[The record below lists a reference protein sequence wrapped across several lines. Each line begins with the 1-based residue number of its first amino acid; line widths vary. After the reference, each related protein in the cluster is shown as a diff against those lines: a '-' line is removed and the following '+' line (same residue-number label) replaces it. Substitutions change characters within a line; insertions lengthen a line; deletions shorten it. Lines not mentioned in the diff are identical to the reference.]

1 MLFLF
6 GILSWYISLLHQ
18 AFIVFQAVEPPCLDA
33 LSVGVLRAP
42 QSPLSTV
49 SDLVDIGVG
58 TKGLLNESTFFVDLS
73 EFGIGAKAGHADWID
88 VGVAPLCA
96 SLPSFSPVLD
106 LQNVG
111 WYDNPFSQAPGPLA
125 RSIQEGKPST
135 ARTEFSM
142 PLGPIQKPFP
152 EKRKTAMPVGPI
164 QNPFPKK
171 RRLRPTKKKTCS
183 VARTASIWPW
193 ALLAPARPYMSTQSS
208 HTFLFFGVLVP
219 GALQKIKTST
229 PTKKLF
235 RGFTVSGHV

>member
-18 AFIVFQAVEPPCLDA
+18 AFIVFEAVEPPCLDA

-96 SLPSFSPVLD
+96 SLPSFYSVPD
-106 LQNVG
+106 FQNVG
-111 WYDNPFSQAPGPLA
+111 WYCKPLSQAPGPKPKSTKRSIPAKPSSKKA
-125 RSIQEGKPST
+125 RSVWQDSPHRLDPS
-135 ARTEFSM
+135 
-142 PLGPIQKPFP
+142 G
-152 EKRKTAMPVGPI
+152 
-164 QNPFPKK
+164 
-171 RRLRPTKKKTCS
+171 
-183 VARTASIWPW
+183 
-193 ALLAPARPYMSTQSS
+193 
-208 HTFLFFGVLVP
+208 
-219 GALQKIKTST
+219 
-229 PTKKLF
+229 
-235 RGFTVSGHV
+235 RGSR

>member
-1 MLFLF
+1 MIGSSLCNSILGGVLIHRAGKMLFLF

-18 AFIVFQAVEPPCLDA
+18 AFIVFRAVEPPCLDA
-33 LSVGVLRAP
+33 LSVDVWRAP

-111 WYDNPFSQAPGPLA
+111 WYSNPLDGHARGPNPK
-125 RSIQEGKPST
+125 SIS
-135 ARTEFSM
+135 
-142 PLGPIQKPFP
+142 
-152 EKRKTAMPVGPI
+152 
-164 QNPFPKK
+164 
-171 RRLRPTKKKTCS
+171 KKKTS
-183 VARTASIWPW
+183 TANEKENLFHCAHSIYL
-193 ALLAPARPYMSTQSS
+193 AL
-208 HTFLFFGVLVP
+208 G
-219 GALQKIKTST
+219 
-229 PTKKLF
+229 PT
-235 RGFTVSGHV
+235 GPS